1 MTALPMHAS
10 QLSLPGAAR
19 IAAAV
24 WCGHD
29 IARFRRNRLIIAVEQ
44 PSFRCALARIW
55 FHFVERVSRNH
66 IDEWL
71 LMREHYQEETL

>member
-1 MTALPMHAS
+1 MYAGRPSA
-10 QLSLPGAAR
+10 PRAR
-19 IAAAV
+19 PIAAAL

-29 IARFRRNRLIIAVEQ
+29 VARFGQNRSIIAVEQ

-55 FHFVERVSRNH
+55 FHFVERVARNH

-71 LMREHYQEETL
+71 LMREHHQEETL